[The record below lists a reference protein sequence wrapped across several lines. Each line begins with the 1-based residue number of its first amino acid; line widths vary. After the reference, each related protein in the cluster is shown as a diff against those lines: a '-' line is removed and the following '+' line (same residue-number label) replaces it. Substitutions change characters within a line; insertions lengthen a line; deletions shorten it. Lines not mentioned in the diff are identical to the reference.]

1 MPSSLHHPVIDHDP
15 ADRTTAPLTDLQG
28 PLAYWGPPPPAAR
41 RPPPAGDHAAAT
53 DAAAVH
59 AWVRQLRARE
69 AGFARAAAAAGVAL
83 APLDEA
89 ECRAAAHLAVALG
102 LAPAAPLGRVLAL
115 ALAAR

>member
-1 MPSSLHHPVIDHDP
+1 MHLTLQQPSLVPDP
-15 ADRTTAPLTDLQG
+15 EGGTASPLADLQG
-28 PLAYWGPPPPAAR
+28 PLAYWGPPPAAR
-41 RPPPAGDHAAAT
+41 RQTPAPDRDPAA
-53 DAAAVH
+53 DAAVQ

-69 AGFARAAAAAGVAL
+69 ADYARAAAATGVPL

-89 ECRAAAHLAVALG
+89 ECRATAHLAVALG